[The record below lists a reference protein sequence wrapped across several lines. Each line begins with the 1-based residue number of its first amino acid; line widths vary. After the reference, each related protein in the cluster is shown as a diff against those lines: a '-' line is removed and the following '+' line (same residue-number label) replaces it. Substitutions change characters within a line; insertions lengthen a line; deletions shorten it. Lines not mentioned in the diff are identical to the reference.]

1 MDSDRPD
8 MATKQRITVFQSHEV
23 AHMWSVN
30 LFVMVSYGVRTPLK
44 VWRHCHDGVVG
55 LLVFERRLCH
65 LGMCSFSHFSKL
77 SSYH

>member
-1 MDSDRPD
+1 MDSNRPD

-30 LFVMVSYGVRTPLK
+30 LFVMILYSVQTSLE
-44 VWRHCHDGVVG
+44 VWGHRHDGVVG

-65 LGMCSFSHFSKL
+65 LGMCSL
-77 SSYH
+77 S